1 MPTGRPPPR
10 RSQSVRTARGRG
22 PSDTRA
28 GKLEGRARGQ
38 GAGPGGWDGTCG
50 PWLEAGAERR
60 MSHRRV
66 RLSYGWGARDHR
78 PGVWDDWK
86 DGSPDRHVP
95 CAGTGTPSGISGS
108 CEGPPM
114 LGHISETS

>member
-1 MPTGRPPPR
+1 MCAHGPPAAAAQPIR
-10 RSQSVRTARGRG
+10 EHG
-22 PSDTRA
+22 P
-28 GKLEGRARGQ
+28 RARPLRHPSRETGGARPGQ

-95 CAGTGTPSGISGS
+95 CAGDRDTVWY
-108 CEGPPM
+108 
-114 LGHISETS
+114 LGVM